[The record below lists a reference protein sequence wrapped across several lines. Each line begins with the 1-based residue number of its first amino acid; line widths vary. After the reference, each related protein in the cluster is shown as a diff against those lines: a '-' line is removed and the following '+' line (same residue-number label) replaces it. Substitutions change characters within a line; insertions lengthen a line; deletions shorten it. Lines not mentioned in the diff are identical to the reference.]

1 MAVQNAP
8 KTIQITDP
16 PFAASFFG
24 SPRWAWLWLIAR
36 LYVGYEWITAGLE
49 KLQSPAWAQT
59 GLALKGYWASA
70 VAIPAAPAR
79 PAITYGWY
87 RTFLLALLNAQS
99 YVWFSKLVIAG
110 ELLVGIALIL
120 GAFVG
125 VAAFLGG
132 FMNWNYMLAG
142 SASTNP
148 VLLVIAIFLILAWKT
163 AGWWGLDRFLLPM
176 MGTPWRP
183 GRLFSKGTVETP
195 SPVQAS

>member
-1 MAVQNAP
+1 MAVQNTP

-36 LYVGYEWITAGLE
+36 LYVGYEWITAGFE

-87 RTFLLALLNAQS
+87 RAFLEALLNAQS
-99 YVWFSKLVIAG
+99 YVWFSKVIIAG
-110 ELLVGIALIL
+110 EILVGVALIL

-183 GRLFSKGTVETP
+183 GRLFSKSTVETP